1 MENLELEILELIGNR
16 VADDRIMAPVISNN
30 NSVRLEGILKK
41 GLPKGEKE
49 QLIKDHVSPK
59 TCVFFDPPK
68 LNEEIKVL
76 LNQTS
81 SKRDE
86 RLV

>member
-49 QLIKDHVSPK
+49 
-59 TCVFFDPPK
+59 
-68 LNEEIKVL
+68 
-76 LNQTS
+76 
-81 SKRDE
+81 
-86 RLV
+86 